1 MVTFPSGAVAVEA
14 HDEGV
19 GFVACGVEVVDVAGV
34 EDIEAAVGGGEGAAL
49 GAEGFA
55 PRGQCFGVQ
64 YFFTKIQGANPAADG
79 KGLSIGLARRRLGP

>member
-19 GFVACGVEVVDVAGV
+19 GFVVGGLEVVDVAGV
-34 EDIEAAVGGGEGAAL
+34 QNIEAAVGGGEGAAF
-49 GAEGFA
+49 GAQSFA
-55 PRGQCFGVQ
+55 PRGQCLGVQ
-64 YFFTKIQGANPAADG
+64 YFFTKIQGPNLAADG